1 MGKNI
6 VLIGFMGTGKSS
18 VGMKL
23 AERLNRKFV
32 DMDREIEKVCGMSVS
47 DVFRRYGEIRFRSEE
62 RLMAGKLARQTGL
75 VIATGG
81 GVVLGDGNLEAL
93 RENGIIINLE
103 AKPEYIFQRVN
114 RKKGTRPLLKKNV
127 TVEEIK
133 EMLQNRQPLY
143 QQAEIIV
150 DTNNKGV
157 DEVVEEIISYLR
169 ARGELSGRQEAGK

>member
-93 RENGIIINLE
+93 QENGIIINLE

>member
-1 MGKNI
+1 
-6 VLIGFMGTGKSS
+6 
-18 VGMKL
+18 
-23 AERLNRKFV
+23 
-32 DMDREIEKVCGMSVS
+32 
-47 DVFRRYGEIRFRSEE
+47 
-62 RLMAGKLARQTGL
+62 MAGKLARQTGL

-93 RENGIIINLE
+93 QENGIIINLE

-133 EMLQNRQPLY
+133 EMLQHRQPLY

>member
-23 AERLNRKFV
+23 AERLKLKFV

-47 DVFRRYGEIRFRSEE
+47 DVFRRYGEVRFRSEE
-62 RLMAGKLARQTGL
+62 RLMAGKLAGQTGL

-81 GVVLGDGNLEAL
+81 GVILGDGNLEAL
-93 RENGIIINLE
+93 QGNGIIINLE

-127 TVEEIK
+127 TVEDIK
-133 EMLQNRQPLY
+133 EMLQHRQPLY
-143 QQAEIIV
+143 QQAEIII
-150 DTNNKGV
+150 DTNDKGV
-157 DEVVEEIISYLR
+157 DEVVEEIISFLR
-169 ARGELSGRQEAGK
+169 VRGELSGRQEAGE